1 MQTQRKNVKADNFW
15 FLKVYSILVSQSSVD
30 ATGKFKSID
39 RIELYLIS
47 QVQLT
52 IWPRAD

>member
-15 FLKVYSILVSQSSVD
+15 FLKVYSILVSQSSVA

-39 RIELYLIS
+39 RIKLYLIS